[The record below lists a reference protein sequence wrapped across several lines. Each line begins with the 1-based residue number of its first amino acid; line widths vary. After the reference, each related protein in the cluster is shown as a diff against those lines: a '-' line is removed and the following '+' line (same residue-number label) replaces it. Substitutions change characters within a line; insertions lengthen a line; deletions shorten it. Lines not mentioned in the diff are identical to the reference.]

1 MKRKI
6 LIVGDERLLGQDF
19 TYYLNKCENYEVISL
34 GNNKANITDL
44 KKLDLV
50 LHSITREFVIN
61 YVAYTNVDL
70 AEKER
75 ELC

>member
-6 LIVGDERLLGQDF
+6 LIFGGERLLGQDL

-34 GNNKANITDL
+34 SKNKANITDL